1 MRRVRDTMETS
12 FKDTL
17 EELRK
22 EISSQKNAEYHER
35 MKSIVDEAIKKI
47 NIDTMKQ
54 TLIKQ
59 VKSHPQSNACS
70 VQWEFSLD
78 PLFVDIL
85 NWSADNKHIT
95 NIKPLELYFHYKN
108 TNIKYTCTKQDSSKT
123 EEFSDYLYSTDPD
136 IQRLKNIF
144 KEAFPGATIKPWVYI
159 QRDTKAYMSINISY
173 TLTSGYDIFEKIVSE
188 PYREFRGGVV
198 TW

>member
-1 MRRVRDTMETS
+1 METS

-17 EELRK
+17 EEIRK

-35 MKSIVDEAIKKI
+35 MKSIVDEAIKTI
-47 NIDTMKQ
+47 DIDTMKQ
-54 TLIKQ
+54 SLIKQ
-59 VKSHPQSNACS
+59 VKTQPQSKVCA

-78 PLFVDIL
+78 PLFVDTLI
-85 NWSADNKHIT
+85 WTADNKYIT
-95 NIKPLELYFHYKN
+95 NPIKPLELYFHYKN